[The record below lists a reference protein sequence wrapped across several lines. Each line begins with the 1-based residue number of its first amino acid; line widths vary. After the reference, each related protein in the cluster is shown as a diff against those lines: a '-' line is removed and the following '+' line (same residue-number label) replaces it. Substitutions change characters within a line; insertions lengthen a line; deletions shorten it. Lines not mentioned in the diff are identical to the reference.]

1 MIDPQLFTL
10 FLLATIFL
18 LLTPG
23 PAVLYITSRSIE
35 QGKQAGFA
43 SVFGIA
49 IGNLFHVIATTCG
62 LALIV
67 QNSPMLL
74 NIIKFIGAAYLV
86 YLGIKTYQQNQ
97 LFNFDSLEAT
107 TPNLKKVFIDGIIV
121 NTFNPK
127 AIIFFLAFIPQ
138 FLNLEY
144 GNIPLQTLFYGV
156 SFLVLAFISDVL
168 YVLVSL
174 PLRRFL
180 QRSKGFLQYQKYIVG
195 SIYVLLGFLTFFTT
209 A

>member
-1 MIDPQLFTL
+1 MIDPHLFTL
-10 FLLATIFL
+10 FLIATILL

-49 IGNLFHVIATTCG
+49 IGTLFHITATTCG

-67 QNSPMLL
+67 KNSPILF
-74 NIIKFIGAAYLV
+74 NAIKFIGAAYLV
-86 YLGIKTYQQNQ
+86 YLGIKTYQQKQ
-97 LFNFDSLEAT
+97 LFNFDNLEAI
-107 TPNLKKVFIDGIIV
+107 TPDLKKVFIDGIIV

-156 SFLVLAFISDVL
+156 SFLVLAVTSDVL
-168 YVLVSL
+168 YVLISQ
-174 PLRRFL
+174 PLRRLL
-180 QRSKGFLQYQKYIVG
+180 QGSRGFLQYQKYIVG
-195 SIYVLLGFLTFFTT
+195 SIYVLLGVLTFFTSG
-209 A
+209 